1 METGDCKSQHASG
14 EVWGSQSVGGV
25 PFSKSQA
32 LGHWGVELRG
42 GVKGQ
47 E

>member
-1 METGDCKSQHASG
+1 METRDYKSLHASG
-14 EVWGSQSVGGV
+14 ETWGSQSVGGV

-42 GVKGQ
+42 GVEGQ
-47 E
+47 D